1 MSLSPDERRFMEWWE
16 RDRHKYER
24 RSRQL
29 WLGLPL
35 GAAFSIPILINFLA
49 SRFWYR
55 RADAVGSSQFNPIVL
70 IVAVAIIG
78 GFMGY
83 ISRRF
88 KWEQHQARYQELSAK
103 KNATHP
109 QADSSSD
116 PIEKIQ

>member
-1 MSLSPDERRFMEWWE
+1 MEWWE

-29 WLGLPL
+29 WLGLPV

-49 SRFWYR
+49 GRFWYR

-70 IVAVAIIG
+70 LVAVALIG

-83 ISRRF
+83 ITRRF
-88 KWEQHQARYQELSAK
+88 KSEEHEARYRSLCER
-103 KNATHP
+103 
-109 QADSSSD
+109 
-116 PIEKIQ
+116 EKANTPDEIIAESNQTSQ